1 MQVFAERDLRF
12 GAFLGDPKS
21 PLCCASNHNLPYF
34 GLINIVLISKS
45 IKTIQFERYP
55 ELPNQSV
62 AASVSEFPVLR
73 PSAAKPPMLMERTQP
88 VLDKLSRALGEPII
102 TYWNSNKG
110 SICQNDVAG
119 LYALLRKLGSIERLT
134 LFVKS
139 DGGSGQAS
147 LRMVN
152 LLRRYVKHLTVLA
165 PLECQ
170 SAATMLALGADR
182 ILMGPLAHLSAV
194 DTSLTHDLSP
204 IDRDNDRVSVSND
217 ELLRVI
223 RLWTEQAKDS
233 TTNPYE
239 SLFPYVHPLVIG
251 AVDRSS
257 ALSTRICEE
266 ILSYHMDDKERAREI
281 SNNLNAG
288 YPSHNYPIT
297 LREARRIGLNVEAMD
312 DSINALLFELN
323 EIYSEMGESATTD
336 YDEKNSHDNSIIK
349 VMEASGTLIYYQL
362 DKDWHYRSEERRWV
376 ALNEKSQWRK
386 AELVKGKVNISQ
398 LHVR

>member
-1 MQVFAERDLRF
+1 M
-12 GAFLGDPKS
+12 
-21 PLCCASNHNLPYF
+21 
-34 GLINIVLISKS
+34 LI
-45 IKTIQFERYP
+45 
-55 ELPNQSV
+55 
-62 AASVSEFPVLR
+62 
-73 PSAAKPPMLMERTQP
+73 ERTQP
-88 VLDKLSRALGEPII
+88 VLEKLSQKLGEPVIS
-102 TYWNSNKG
+102 YWNSSKG
-110 SICQNDVAG
+110 SISQSDVAS
-119 LYALLRKLGSIERLT
+119 LYALLRTLGNVERLSI
-134 LFVKS
+134 FVKS

-152 LLRRYVKHLTVLA
+152 LLRQYVKHLTVLT

-182 ILMGPLAHLSAV
+182 ILMGPLAQLSPV

-217 ELLRVI
+217 ELLRVV

-233 TTNPYE
+233 TSNPYE
-239 SLFPYVHPLVIG
+239 SLFSYVHPLVIG

-266 ILSYHMDDKERAREI
+266 ILSYHMDDKERASEI

-297 LREARRIGLNVEAMD
+297 LREAKRIGLNVEAMD
-312 DSINALLFELN
+312 DEINALLFELN
-323 EIYSEMGESATTD
+323 EIYSEMGQSAATD

-349 VMEASGTLIYYQL
+349 IMEAKGTQIYYQL

-376 ALNEKSQWRK
+376 SLNEKSIWRK
-386 AELVKGKVNISQ
+386 AELVDGVVTNSQ

>member
-1 MQVFAERDLRF
+1 M
-12 GAFLGDPKS
+12 PKKSVVPS
-21 PLCCASNHNLPYF
+21 PSRNRE
-34 GLINIVLISKS
+34 V
-45 IKTIQFERYP
+45 
-55 ELPNQSV
+55 
-62 AASVSEFPVLR
+62 
-73 PSAAKPPMLMERTQP
+73 AKPPILMERTQP
-88 VLDKLSRALGEPII
+88 VIDRLSAALGEPVF
-102 TYWNSNKG
+102 TYWNSTKG
-110 SICQNDVAG
+110 AICQNDVAG
-119 LYALLRKLGSIERLT
+119 LYALLRSTGMLERLS
-134 LFVKS
+134 LFIKS
-139 DGGSGQAS
+139 DGGSGQAA

-182 ILMGPLAHLSAV
+182 IIMGPLAHLSAV

-233 TTNPYE
+233 TKNPYE
-239 SLFPYVHPLVIG
+239 ALFPYVHPLVIG

-266 ILSYHMDDKERAREI
+266 ILSYHMKDQERAREI
-281 SNNLNAG
+281 SNILNSG

-297 LREARRIGLNVEAMD
+297 LREAHRIGLKVEPMED
-312 DSINALLFELN
+312 CVNGLLFELN
-323 EIYSEMGESATTD
+323 EIYSEMGQSATTD
-336 YDEKNSHDNSIIK
+336 FDEKNSHDNSILN
-349 VMEASGTLIYYQL
+349 VLESGGLLIYFQL
-362 DKDWHYRSEERRWV
+362 DKDWHYRAEERRWV
-376 ALNEKSQWRK
+376 ALNDKSSWRR
-386 AELVKGKVNISQ
+386 AEIVKGKVAISQ

>member
-1 MQVFAERDLRF
+1 
-12 GAFLGDPKS
+12 
-21 PLCCASNHNLPYF
+21 
-34 GLINIVLISKS
+34 
-45 IKTIQFERYP
+45 
-55 ELPNQSV
+55 LPNPSV
-62 AASVSEFPVLR
+62 SVSVSEVAVIR
-73 PSAAKPPMLMERTQP
+73 PAAAKPPMLIERTQP
-88 VLDKLSRALGEPII
+88 VLERLSNLLGEPVI
-102 TYWNSNKG
+102 TYWISSKG
-110 SICQNDVAG
+110 SICQSDVAS
-119 LYALLRKLGSIERLT
+119 LYALLRNVGSIERLS

-170 SAATMLALGADR
+170 SAATMLALGADK

-223 RLWTEQAKDS
+223 RLWSEQAKDS
-233 TTNPYE
+233 TTNPYAA
-239 SLFPYVHPLVIG
+239 LFPYVHPLVIG

-266 ILSYHMDDKERAREI
+266 ILSYHMDDEERAREI
-281 SNNLNAG
+281 SNNLNSG

-297 LREARRIGLNVEAMD
+297 LREAKRIGLNVEPMD
-312 DSINALLFELN
+312 DGVNALLFELN
-323 EIYSEMGESATTD
+323 EIYSEMGQSANTD

-349 VMEASGTLIYYQL
+349 VMEASGALIYYQI

-386 AELVKGKVNISQ
+386 ADLIKGKVTISQ

>member
-1 MQVFAERDLRF
+1 
-12 GAFLGDPKS
+12 
-21 PLCCASNHNLPYF
+21 
-34 GLINIVLISKS
+34 
-45 IKTIQFERYP
+45 
-55 ELPNQSV
+55 LPNQSV
-62 AASVSEFPVLR
+62 SLSVSEFPVIR
-73 PSAAKPPMLMERTQP
+73 PAAAKPPLLIERTQP
-88 VLDKLSRALGEPII
+88 VLEKLSRLLGEPVI
-102 TYWNSNKG
+102 TYWISGKG
-110 SICQNDVAG
+110 SICQSDVAS
-119 LYALLRKLGSIERLT
+119 LYALLRNLGSIERLS

-170 SAATMLALGADR
+170 SAATMLALGADK

-233 TTNPYE
+233 TTNPYAA
-239 SLFPYVHPLVIG
+239 LFPYVHPLVIG

-266 ILSYHMDDKERAREI
+266 ILSYHMHDEERAREI
-281 SNNLNAG
+281 SNNLNSG

-297 LREARRIGLNVEAMD
+297 LREAKRIGLNVEPMD
-312 DSINALLFELN
+312 DGVNALLFELN
-323 EIYSEMGESATTD
+323 EIYSEMGQSANTD

-349 VMEASGTLIYYQL
+349 VMEASGALIYYQI

-386 AELVKGKVNISQ
+386 ADLIKGKVTISQ

>member
-1 MQVFAERDLRF
+1 M
-12 GAFLGDPKS
+12 
-21 PLCCASNHNLPYF
+21 
-34 GLINIVLISKS
+34 SKR
-45 IKTIQFERYP
+45 KPQPQAQQPVQPTVKVP
-55 ELPNQSV
+55 
-62 AASVSEFPVLR
+62 PVLFE
-73 PSAAKPPMLMERTQP
+73 KTQK
-88 VLDKLSRALGEPII
+88 VIGQIESELGERLV
-102 TYWNSNKG
+102 TYWNSPSG
-110 SICQNDVAG
+110 SISSNDVIG
-119 LYALLRKLGSIERLT
+119 LYGILSSMGKLERMS
-134 LFVKS
+134 FFIKS

-152 LLRRYVKHLTVLA
+152 LLRQFVGQLTVLA
-165 PLECQ
+165 PLECA
-170 SAATMLALGADR
+170 SAATMLALGADK

-204 IDRDNDRVSVSND
+204 IDRDNDRVSVSQD
-217 ELLRVI
+217 ELQRVV

-239 SLFPYVHPLVIG
+239 ALFPYVHPLVIG

-266 ILSYHMDDKERAREI
+266 ILSYHMDDAERAREI
-281 SNNLNAG
+281 SNNLNSG

-297 LREARRIGLNVEAMD
+297 LREAKRIGLNVEPMD
-312 DSINALLFELN
+312 DSVNALLFELN

-349 VMEASGTLIYYQL
+349 VMEAGGTLIYYQL
-362 DKDWHYRSEERRWV
+362 DKDWHYRGEERRWV

-386 AELVKGKVNISQ
+386 AELVKGKVTISQ

>member
-1 MQVFAERDLRF
+1 
-12 GAFLGDPKS
+12 
-21 PLCCASNHNLPYF
+21 
-34 GLINIVLISKS
+34 
-45 IKTIQFERYP
+45 
-55 ELPNQSV
+55 
-62 AASVSEFPVLR
+62 
-73 PSAAKPPMLMERTQP
+73 
-88 VLDKLSRALGEPII
+88 
-102 TYWNSNKG
+102 
-110 SICQNDVAG
+110 
-119 LYALLRKLGSIERLT
+119 
-134 LFVKS
+134 
-139 DGGSGQAS
+139 
-147 LRMVN
+147 MVN
-152 LLRRYVKHLTVLA
+152 LLRQYVKHLTVLT

-182 ILMGPLAHLSAV
+182 ILMGPLAQLSAV

-217 ELLRVI
+217 ELLRVV
-223 RLWTEQAKDS
+223 RLWAEQAKDS

-266 ILSYHMDDKERAREI
+266 ILSYHMDDKDRAREI

-297 LREARRIGLNVEAMD
+297 LREAKRIGLNVEAMED
-312 DSINALLFELN
+312 EINVLLFELN
-323 EIYSEMGESATTD
+323 EVYSEMGQSATTD

-349 VMEASGTLIYYQL
+349 LMEANGAMIYYQL

-376 ALNEKSQWRK
+376 TLNEKSSWRK
-386 AELVKGKVNISQ
+386 AELAEGKVAISQ
-398 LHVR
+398 LHAR

>member
-1 MQVFAERDLRF
+1 M
-12 GAFLGDPKS
+12 
-21 PLCCASNHNLPYF
+21 
-34 GLINIVLISKS
+34 LI
-45 IKTIQFERYP
+45 
-55 ELPNQSV
+55 
-62 AASVSEFPVLR
+62 
-73 PSAAKPPMLMERTQP
+73 ERTQP
-88 VLDKLSRALGEPII
+88 VLDRLSQKLGEPVI
-102 TYWNSNKG
+102 TYWNSSKG
-110 SICQNDVAG
+110 SICQSDVAP
-119 LYALLRKLGSIERLT
+119 LYAVLRNLGQIDRLS
-134 LFVKS
+134 LFLKS

-152 LLRRYVKHLTVLA
+152 LLRQYVKHLTVLT

-182 ILMGPLAHLSAV
+182 ILMGPLAQLSAV

-217 ELLRVI
+217 ELLRVV
-223 RLWTEQAKDS
+223 RLWTEQSKGS
-233 TTNPYE
+233 TANPYE
-239 SLFPYVHPLVIG
+239 SLFSYVHPLVIG

-266 ILSYHMDDKERAREI
+266 ILSYHMDDKARAREI

-297 LREARRIGLNVEAMD
+297 LREAKRIGLNVEAMD
-312 DSINALLFELN
+312 DDVNALLFELN
-323 EIYSEMGESATTD
+323 EIYSEMGQSATTD

-349 VMEASGTLIYYQL
+349 MMEATGTMIYYQL

-376 ALNEKSQWRK
+376 SLNEKSSWRR
-386 AELVKGKVNISQ
+386 AEMAEGEVSISQ
-398 LHVR
+398 LHAR